1 MTSSETRF
9 LKRLIIFLVIAA
21 LCPLGAFAY
30 RIALNVAPEMVPGPA
45 PIYTLVPAVGGFTL
59 ATPIPTSVVVVVP
72 NGWSEYA
79 MPENG
84 FAISVPTAWQRLPVK
99 MQELDAA
106 LGTIRQTNPELGN
119 ALGENAQ
126 TLLANG
132 VKFWAFDVNA
142 ANNQIPFATNL
153 TVTRQALPNPVSF
166 DTFVSINLSQLNAL
180 TTRNSDIVNERTSL
194 AGQPAER
201 VRYLLTFDREEGEPV
216 TAAITQYLV
225 VNERGAFVL
234 TYATRTDLN
243 EQYRPIFEQSASSLR
258 FIGQ

>member
-9 LKRLIIFLVIAA
+9 LKRLIFFLIIAA

-30 RIALNVAPEMVPGPA
+30 RLGLNVAPELVPAPA
-45 PIYTLVPAVGGFTL
+45 PIYTLVPAVGELGL
-59 ATPIPTSVVVVVP
+59 ATPVPTSVVVIVP

-99 MQELDAA
+99 TQELDAA
-106 LGTIRQTNPELGN
+106 LGTIRQTNPDLAN

-126 TLLANG
+126 ALLANG
-132 VKFWAFDVNA
+132 VKFWAFDVSA
-142 ANNQIPFATNL
+142 DNNQAPFATNL
-153 TVTRQALPNPVSF
+153 TVTRQPLPNPVSF
-166 DTFVSINLSQLNAL
+166 DTFVALNLSQLNSL
-180 TTRNSDIVNERTSL
+180 RTRNSEIVNERTSL

-201 VRYLLTFDREEGEPV
+201 VRYLLTFERDEGDPV

-225 VNERGAFVL
+225 LNERGAFVL
-234 TYATRTDLN
+234 TYATRTDLTD
-243 EQYRPIFEQSASSLR
+243 QYRPIFDQSANSLR

>member
-9 LKRLIIFLVIAA
+9 LKRLILFLIIAA

-30 RIALNVAPEMVPGPA
+30 RLGLNVAPDLVPGPA
-45 PIYTLVPAVGGFTL
+45 PIYTLVPAVGELGL
-59 ATPIPTSVVVVVP
+59 ATPAPTSVVVVVP

-84 FAISVPTAWQRLPVK
+84 FAISVPTTWQRLPVK
-99 MQELDAA
+99 TQELDAA
-106 LGTIRQTNPELGN
+106 LGTIRQTNPDLAN
-119 ALGENAQ
+119 ALGDNAQ

-142 ANNQIPFATNL
+142 QNTASPFATNL

-166 DTFVSINLSQLNAL
+166 DTFVSLNLSQLNSL
-180 TTRNSDIVNERTSL
+180 RTRNSDIVNERTSL

-201 VRYLLTFDREEGEPV
+201 VRYLLTFDRDEGDPV

-225 VNERGAFVL
+225 LNERGAFVL
-234 TYATRTDLN
+234 TYATRTDLTD
-243 EQYRPIFEQSASSLR
+243 QYRPIFDQSANSLR